1 MRIKAEEEASREGHG
16 EPRRKTILRGLSR
29 KSQGLLEKGMRCNV
43 ENRLDT
49 CYPVQEILGT
59 RRQIFIQMAL
69 VSEPHE
75 PLAEVFFS
83 SCLPYDK
90 INLL

>member
-1 MRIKAEEEASREGHG
+1 MRIKAEEEASRERHGG
-16 EPRRKTILRGLSR
+16 EPRRETIVKGLSR
-29 KSQGLLEKGMRCNV
+29 KSQGLIEKRMRYTV

-49 CYPVQEILGT
+49 CYPVQEILFT

-69 VSEPHE
+69 VSEPHQ

-83 SCLPYDK
+83 SCPPL
-90 INLL
+90 